1 MNLILRSILASILSF
16 IGAAFLLLP
25 GSLILL
31 DTPFASTPLIGR
43 LPGVSDRFCPEGA
56 GMIMER
62 VDGRGSS
69 PGRYTPASFK
79 YRAVC
84 LDSNGA
90 RVADVS
96 SNVETATYLGS
107 AGLGYLIAWPALF
120 WMVGQSLRNRARR
133 EKWFIL
139 ATISAALALLAW
151 AAIYITRQP
160 TTQEMERAS
169 MIALAVSA
177 VFLAIFIMAQR
188 HFHKRN
194 GV

>member
-1 MNLILRSILASILSF
+1 MNLIIRLIFASILSF

-43 LPGVSDRFCPEGA
+43 LPGVSERFCPEGA

-84 LDSNGA
+84 IDSNGA

-96 SNVETATYLGS
+96 SKVETATYLGS

-120 WMVGQSLRNRARR
+120 WMIGQSLRNRSRR

-139 ATISAALALLAW
+139 VTISASLALLAW
-151 AAIYITRQP
+151 AAIYIMRQP
-160 TTQEMERAS
+160 TTQEMERAA
-169 MIALAVSA
+169 MIALAVA
-177 VFLAIFIMAQR
+177 VVFVAIFIFAQSR
-188 HFHKRN
+188 FHKRN
-194 GV
+194 GA